1 MAVVLLATTV
11 RSAVGFGDVL
21 IAVPLLTLFLPVKVA
36 VPLAVLTT
44 LLAAIQIV
52 IQDWRSIHWR
62 SAAVLV
68 AATIPGVPIGIYVL
82 RNVPE
87 RTVQAVLGLLIG
99 GFAIYSLRRGRGPEL
114 RDDRHA
120 WIFGFAGGV
129 LGGAYGINGP
139 PLVVY
144 GAMRRWSREHF
155 RATLQA
161 YFLPA
166 SLIGLAGYWV
176 AGIWTAE
183 VNRLFVWTLP
193 AIVVA
198 TLLGRTI
205 NRLLHPERFLDYI
218 YMMLVAIGALMLW
231 QSLRA

>member
-62 SAAVLV
+62 SAAWLVL
-68 AATIPGVPIGIYVL
+68 ATIPGIPMGLFVL

-87 RTVQAVLGLLIG
+87 AVVQGVLGALIIA
-99 GFAIYSLRRGRGPEL
+99 FAAYCLRHGLGPKL
-114 RDDRHA
+114 DDDRHA
-120 WIFGFAGGV
+120 WVFGFVGGI

-144 GAMRRWSREHF
+144 GAMRRWSREYF
-155 RATLQA
+155 RGTLQA
-161 YFLPA
+161 YFLPS
-166 SLIGLAGYWV
+166 SLLALAGYG
-176 AGIWTAE
+176 ATGLLTSE
-183 VNRLFVWTLP
+183 VSRLFLWSLP
-193 AIVVA
+193 AVILA
-198 TLLGRTI
+198 TLLGRWL

-218 YMMLVAIGALMLW
+218 YMMLIAIGVLMLW
-231 QSLRA
+231 QAFR